1 MTRIVSD
8 SKKSFSEL
16 LSQATANAKL
26 RELLEENFNKVINSL
41 PRLIRDPDD
50 VNKLLTLRL
59 ASGYIQMLQKH
70 LKFILGANLTRLSV
84 ALFEILEFDIFDVRI
99 VEQRTMTNML
109 EHVSSP
115 QLTFESSDNQIAK
128 TPADTT
134 TQITSARFRLINAQ
148 RNNFKHFRSEDVTR
162 QIIRLCRLLG
172 RYGDPMALA
181 DHFVT
186 LAKTHVSS
194 KARKQSVFILNQ
206 LALGS
211 AGLGLVNIDNTSINP
226 QDAKDLAT
234 FILDEYL
241 SKELWNSNEFEVS
254 ESSQNPM
261 AKENDYIILSSLLL
275 EGVGYFAKV
284 RIACLYYHLIACTHI
299 ANRSWDEGSTISCKN
314 VCIQS

>member
-1 MTRIVSD
+1 M
-8 SKKSFSEL
+8 L

-59 ASGYIQMLQKH
+59 ASGYIQLLQKH
-70 LKFILGANLTRLSV
+70 LKFILGANLNRLSV

-109 EHVSSP
+109 ENVTAPS
-115 QLTFESSDNQIAK
+115 LTLESSDSQLAK
-128 TPADTT
+128 KNHSSSE
-134 TQITSARFRLINAQ
+134 IVSARFRVINAQ

-194 KARKQSVFILNQ
+194 KARKQSIFILNQ

-211 AGLGLVNIDNTSINP
+211 AGLGLDNTDNSLVN
-226 QDAKDLAT
+226 QQEAKELAT

-241 SKELWNSNEFEVS
+241 SRELWHSNEFDVS

-284 RIACLYYHLIACTHI
+284 
-299 ANRSWDEGSTISCKN
+299 
-314 VCIQS
+314 

>member
-1 MTRIVSD
+1 
-8 SKKSFSEL
+8 
-16 LSQATANAKL
+16 
-26 RELLEENFNKVINSL
+26 LLEENFNKVINSL

-50 VNKLLTLRL
+50 LNKLLTLRL
-59 ASGYIQMLQKH
+59 ASGYIQLLQKH

-109 EHVSSP
+109 EHVANP
-115 QLTFESSDNQIAK
+115 QLTFESNDKQLAK
-128 TPADTT
+128 TDASDTT
-134 TQITSARFRLINAQ
+134 TEITSARFRLINAQ

-211 AGLGLVNIDNTSINP
+211 AGLGLENIDNTSINP
-226 QDAKDLAT
+226 QDAKDLVA

-275 EGVGYFAKV
+275 EGIGYFAKV
-284 RIACLYYHLIACTHI
+284 
-299 ANRSWDEGSTISCKN
+299 
-314 VCIQS
+314 

>member
-1 MTRIVSD
+1 M
-8 SKKSFSEL
+8 
-16 LSQATANAKL
+16 
-26 RELLEENFNKVINSL
+26 INSL

-59 ASGYIQMLQKH
+59 ASGYIQLLQRH
-70 LKFILGANLTRLSV
+70 LKFILGSNLTRLSV

-109 EHVSSP
+109 DHVANP
-115 QLTFESSDNQIAK
+115 QLTFDSNDGQIAK
-128 TPADTT
+128 TGATSTT
-134 TQITSARFRLINAQ
+134 EITSARFRLINAQ

-211 AGLGLVNIDNTSINP
+211 AGLGLERVDNASINP
-226 QDAKDLAT
+226 LEAKELAT
-234 FILDEYL
+234 FMLDEYL
-241 SKELWNSNEFEVS
+241 SAELWHSNEFAVS
-254 ESSQNPM
+254 DSSQNAM
-261 AKENDYIILSSLLL
+261 AHENDYIILSSLLL

-284 RIACLYYHLIACTHI
+284 GLPTLI
-299 ANRSWDEGSTISCKN
+299 W
-314 VCIQS
+314 